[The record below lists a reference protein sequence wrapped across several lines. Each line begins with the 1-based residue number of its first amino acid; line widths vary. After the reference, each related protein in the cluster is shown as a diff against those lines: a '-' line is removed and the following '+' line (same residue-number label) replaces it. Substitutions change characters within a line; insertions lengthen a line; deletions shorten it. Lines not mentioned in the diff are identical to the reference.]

1 MGVFVP
7 IECTE
12 ANIPTFLA
20 NLATPVI
27 PKGTDTG
34 DVRFCVSTGFQG
46 RNGAAALS
54 RQLEENGAGKTGYQS
69 LGVEKTFA
77 AEKKPLFDYQL
88 LQL

>member
-1 MGVFVP
+1 M
-7 IECTE
+7 T
-12 ANIPTFLA
+12 
-20 NLATPVI
+20 
-27 PKGTDTG
+27 
-34 DVRFCVSTGFQG
+34 VRFCVSTGFQG